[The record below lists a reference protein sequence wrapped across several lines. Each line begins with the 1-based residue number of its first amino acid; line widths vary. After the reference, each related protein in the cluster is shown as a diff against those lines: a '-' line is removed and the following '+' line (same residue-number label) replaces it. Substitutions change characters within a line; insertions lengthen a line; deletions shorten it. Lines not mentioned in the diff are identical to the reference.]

1 MTKKIFRSTA
11 IVAVLVF
18 IASVALIMGV
28 LYTHFLN
35 VQVEQLKSQADLAA
49 QGISKSGIEYT
60 EGLKPEGY
68 RITWINKEGEVLF
81 DSEADAKTMENH
93 LEREEV
99 RQALQKG
106 EGESSRYST
115 TLLSR
120 QLYVA
125 ERVDDGT
132 VIRISDSQHSIL
144 GLLLGMMQQIIT
156 MAVIALAL
164 SLILAYR
171 LSRRIT
177 APLNKID
184 LDKPDK
190 EGVYEELHPLVDRIV
205 VQQNQIRTQSEKLQQ
220 KQKEF
225 DASTANMDE
234 GLLIINDKKEI
245 ISINRAAG
253 KMLGIPQYLLGTDLY
268 DIVKIPEVT
277 KAYELTMAGEK
288 AEIEIDR
295 GDEQYEIH
303 ASPVQ
308 TSGKITASVIFILDV
323 SARKEAEQMRRE
335 FTANVS
341 HELKTPLQTISGSAE
356 LIAEGLVKSEDLPE
370 FGRKICHETSRLLAL
385 IDDIIGLSKLDEGAE
400 DMHHEAVDLFSL
412 ASKKVADLSQ
422 IAESSGVRLS
432 FSGQPALVKGDP
444 TLLESMIHNL
454 CENAIK
460 YSSGKGHVDVKIAS
474 VGDEVLLTVS
484 DDGIG
489 IPKEDQERVFER
501 FYRVDKGRSKEVGGT
516 GLGLSIVK
524 HAVLLHGG
532 KVELDSEPGKGSTF
546 TVHLP
551 ALKQ

>member
-68 RITWINKEGEVLF
+68 RITWINKGGEVLF

-205 VQQNQIRTQSEKLQQ
+205 VQQNQIKTQSEKLQQ

-268 DIVKIPEVT
+268 DIVKIP
-277 KAYELTMAGEK
+277 
-288 AEIEIDR
+288 
-295 GDEQYEIH
+295 
-303 ASPVQ
+303 
-308 TSGKITASVIFILDV
+308 
-323 SARKEAEQMRRE
+323 
-335 FTANVS
+335 
-341 HELKTPLQTISGSAE
+341 
-356 LIAEGLVKSEDLPE
+356 
-370 FGRKICHETSRLLAL
+370 
-385 IDDIIGLSKLDEGAE
+385 
-400 DMHHEAVDLFSL
+400 
-412 ASKKVADLSQ
+412 
-422 IAESSGVRLS
+422 
-432 FSGQPALVKGDP
+432 
-444 TLLESMIHNL
+444 
-454 CENAIK
+454 
-460 YSSGKGHVDVKIAS
+460 
-474 VGDEVLLTVS
+474 
-484 DDGIG
+484 
-489 IPKEDQERVFER
+489 
-501 FYRVDKGRSKEVGGT
+501 
-516 GLGLSIVK
+516 
-524 HAVLLHGG
+524 
-532 KVELDSEPGKGSTF
+532 
-546 TVHLP
+546 
-551 ALKQ
+551 